1 MLVLQ
6 AATSQLHVQ
15 QQEAT
20 VQTKNLCR
28 LPVRHTKQ
36 QTDKVIDLLVNTVK
50 HYFARRSDYFPQ
62 ELIETNTDLKRVNIG
77 LGIAR

>member
-15 QQEAT
+15 QQQAT
-20 VQTKNLCR
+20 VQTKNLR
-28 LPVRHTKQ
+28 KLPVHYTKQ

-50 HYFARRSDYFPQ
+50 HFSARRSDYFPQ
-62 ELIETNTDLKRVNIG
+62 ELMETNTDLKRVNIG
-77 LGIAR
+77 LRIAR